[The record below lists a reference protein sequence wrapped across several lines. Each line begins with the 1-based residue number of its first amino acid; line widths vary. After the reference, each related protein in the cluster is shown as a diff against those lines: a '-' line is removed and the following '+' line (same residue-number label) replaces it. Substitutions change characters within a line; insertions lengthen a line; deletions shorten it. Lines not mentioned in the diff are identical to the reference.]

1 MAKNETATEWKQD
14 LLSLYGEGG
23 SDVEAAKVLGITFAR
38 FEQMYL
44 EHPAFAEIIDN
55 CRTISHA
62 WWVEKA
68 RTNLYNKDFNVAL
81 WNFNMKNRYGWAD
94 KSEIKDEKSARDM
107 DMGQLRT
114 EIMKKMPAFFEKFP
128 ELHNHL
134 ALVKT
139 SKGDTDGAS

>member
-1 MAKNETATEWKQD
+1 MAKDETQTEWKKD
-14 LLSLYGEGG
+14 LVSLYSDGG
-23 SDVEAAKVLGITFAR
+23 SDVEAAKVLGITFAK
-38 FEQMYL
+38 FQQMYL

-55 CRTISHA
+55 CRTLSHA

-94 KSEIKDEKSARDM
+94 KSEVKEERAGKDM
-107 DMGQLRT
+107 DMDAVRT
-114 EIMKKMPAFFEKFP
+114 ELMKQMPAFFDKFP
-128 ELHNHL
+128 ELRNHL

-139 SKGDTDGAS
+139 SKGVSDGTG